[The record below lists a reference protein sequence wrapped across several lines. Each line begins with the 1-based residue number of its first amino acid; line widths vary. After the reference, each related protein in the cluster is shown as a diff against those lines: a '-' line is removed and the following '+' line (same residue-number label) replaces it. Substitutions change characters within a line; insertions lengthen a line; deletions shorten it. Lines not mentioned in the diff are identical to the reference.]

1 MLGRMSDHAT
11 FQRKSLLLY
20 GATAFSK
27 MTSWIVGVA
36 SRFSKHLN
44 LAKLIWG
51 LSSRKLAQ
59 SRATRAPAAPI
70 GRMIDSRH
78 ELPNFQKHLQKT

>member
-11 FQRKSLLLY
+11 AQRKTLLLY

-27 MTSWIVGVA
+27 ILSRIVGAA

-44 LAKLIWG
+44 LAKLIWR

-59 SRATRAPAAPI
+59 SRATRAPAAPKF
-70 GRMIDSRH
+70 
-78 ELPNFQKHLQKT
+78 PKTLAENIASS